1 MMNEVMQITKHDIL
15 LRDVLKFEQGRIKL
29 MQEERM
35 FLQKKVFTKWINSFL
50 ERVGMKVEDLYLDMR
65 DGRMLL
71 KLIEIISGEKLG
83 KAHTGTLKVLWSE
96 NINKSLDYLSN
107 KIQPINNDK
116 NENGDANAAKYALLQ
131 WCQRRTS
138 GYAGVKVVNLTG
150 SWRNGLAFSAL
161 LHSHRPD
168 LINYEALQPRQH
180 RQNLNNAFDV
190 ANAYLGVPRILD
202 AEGALTI
209 IMFSL
214 HKIHGPKRSPGSG
227 YRSELVPD
235 VPPSSAMES
244 KSQEPTAFDLKAVDK
259 LDYDVPSFASMM
271 STGQIPMKIL

>member
-15 LRDVLKFEQGRIKL
+15 LRDVLKFEQGRIKV

-83 KAHTGTLKVLWSE
+83 KAHTGALKVFWAE

-107 KIQPINNDK
+107 K
-116 NENGDANAAKYALLQ
+116 NENGDANTAKYALLQ
-131 WCQRRTS
+131 WCQMRTS

-150 SWRNGLAFSAL
+150 SWRNGLAFNAL

-168 LINYEALQPRQH
+168 LISYETLQPRQH

-190 ANAYLGVPRILD
+190 ANTVLGVPKILD
-202 AEGALTI
+202 AEDVDRPDPDENSIATYLTS
-209 IMFSL
+209 MYHVL
-214 HKIHGPKRSPGSG
+214 
-227 YRSELVPD
+227 
-235 VPPSSAMES
+235 SST
-244 KSQEPTAFDLKAVDK
+244 PN
-259 LDYDVPSFASMM
+259 
-271 STGQIPMKIL
+271 

>member
-83 KAHTGTLKVLWSE
+83 KAHTGALKVFWAE

-107 KIQPINNDK
+107 K

-150 SWRNGLAFSAL
+150 SWRNGLAFNAL

-180 RQNLNNAFDV
+180 KQNLNNAFDV
-190 ANAYLGVPRILD
+190 ANAYLGVPKILD
-202 AEGALTI
+202 AEDTG
-209 IMFSL
+209 
-214 HKIHGPKRSPGSG
+214 
-227 YRSELVPD
+227 
-235 VPPSSAMES
+235 
-244 KSQEPTAFDLKAVDK
+244 QN
-259 LDYDVPSFASMM
+259 SFRTYYQVKQWNM

>member
-83 KAHTGTLKVLWSE
+83 KAHTGALKVFWAE

-107 KIQPINNDK
+107 KVTN
-116 NENGDANAAKYALLQ
+116 
-131 WCQRRTS
+131 R
-138 GYAGVKVVNLTG
+138 
-150 SWRNGLAFSAL
+150 
-161 LHSHRPD
+161 
-168 LINYEALQPRQH
+168 
-180 RQNLNNAFDV
+180 
-190 ANAYLGVPRILD
+190 
-202 AEGALTI
+202 
-209 IMFSL
+209 
-214 HKIHGPKRSPGSG
+214 
-227 YRSELVPD
+227 
-235 VPPSSAMES
+235 
-244 KSQEPTAFDLKAVDK
+244 
-259 LDYDVPSFASMM
+259 
-271 STGQIPMKIL
+271 